1 MKLVA
6 PENDDNKAR
15 DTKLNNII
23 KDYLSTKLKREEK
36 PISIPGTVLQKKM
49 PIKVN
54 PRLKI
59 IKEEIEEL

>member
-15 DTKLNNII
+15 DTKINNII

-36 PISIPGTVLQKKM
+36 PISIPGTVL
-49 PIKVN
+49 
-54 PRLKI
+54 
-59 IKEEIEEL
+59 